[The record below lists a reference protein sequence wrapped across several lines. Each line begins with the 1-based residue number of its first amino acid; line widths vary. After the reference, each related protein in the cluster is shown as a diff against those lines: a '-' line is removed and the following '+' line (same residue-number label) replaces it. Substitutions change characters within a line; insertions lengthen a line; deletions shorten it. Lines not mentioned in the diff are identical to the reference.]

1 MYGISPDK
9 LLLYKENK
17 NKTLSNEA
25 ILFLQKIREVE
36 YLFSQQVQQ
45 FSYQSKV
52 DIMNWEYNNRD
63 IKKGRLTADIIIED
77 FSNPNITN
85 PNKNQQLA
93 IQFILS
99 IDQKYVNSRKI
110 SDSTDISTAQT
121 QLEHLLNDFLCIEKI
136 NRDNRFDLYL
146 SKVDCYFN
154 ESNRQSFIH
163 FIESLRDKTKY
174 EPKTLELFGKQ
185 LNIIPSQ
192 LIELSTN
199 QYQHDSEDFIRFAFK
214 NIIQN
219 HICVAVEHAL
229 KNKNTK
235 VENITLNIN
244 PGNKTIETIL
254 NEYDQLL
261 SSSLESNALIP
272 QEMEVNKSINIDIQ
286 DLDKSLQTAVQT
298 LWKTINQ
305 NNYATPKDIKYL
317 HKDIINYAHKQI
329 LNESLT
335 DNSNKPTNKSVL

>member
-1 MYGISPDK
+1 MYGISPEK
-9 LLLYKENK
+9 LKLYKENK
-17 NKTLSNEA
+17 NKTLSYEA

-52 DIMNWEYNNRD
+52 DIMNWEYNHRD
-63 IKKGRLTADIIIED
+63 IKKGRLTADIIIDE
-77 FSNPNITN
+77 FSNPNITD

-99 IDQKYVNSRKI
+99 IDQKYINSRKI
-110 SDSTDISTAQT
+110 ADSMNISTAQT

-146 SKVDCYFN
+146 SKADCYFN
-154 ESNRQSFIH
+154 ESNRQSFIN

-174 EPKTLELFGKQ
+174 EPENLELFGKQ
-185 LNIIPSQ
+185 LDIIPSQ

-199 QYQHDSEDFIRFAFK
+199 QYKNDSEDFIRFVFK

-219 HICVAVEHAL
+219 HICVAVEHSL

-235 VENITLNIN
+235 VEKITLNIN
-244 PGNKTIETIL
+244 PRNKTIETIL
-254 NEYDQLL
+254 NEHDQLL
-261 SSSLESNALIP
+261 SCSLENDALIP
-272 QEMEVNKSINIDIQ
+272 QEIEVNKSISIDIQ
-286 DLDKSLQTAVQT
+286 DLDKSLKTAVQT

-335 DNSNKPTNKSVL
+335 DNSNKPANKSIL